1 MILVILPL
9 GKEAR
14 QVRDWVLRVIMY
26 TAASTV
32 GAALLALGL
41 GLVGQGLHLVL
52 PGIGLEWG
60 AGLLG
65 ISALLL
71 ALHELNIVRFPN
83 PQIGW
88 QVPKSWMHPSR
99 LFGNTAYGIVL
110 GMGIF
115 TFIPF
120 ASFYVL
126 LAWELIAGAM
136 SLQAAVTLG
145 MVYGFARGLPAV
157 IGGISMLRGSYPLP
171 VSNWLIGHL
180 GWWHAL
186 NAIALLVVGS
196 FLLGSF
202 FV

>member
-9 GKEAR
+9 GKEA
-14 QVRDWVLRVIMY
+14 QHVRDWALRVFMY

-32 GAALLALGL
+32 GAALLALAL
-41 GLVGQGLHLVL
+41 GLVGQGLHLVM

-60 AGLLG
+60 AATLG
-65 ISALLL
+65 IAALLL
-71 ALHELNIVRFPN
+71 ALDELNILHLPN

-99 LFGNTAYGIVL
+99 LLGNTLYGIVL

-126 LAWELIAGAM
+126 LAWEIVAGAM
-136 SLQAAVTLG
+136 SLQAA
-145 MVYGFARGLPAV
+145 
-157 IGGISMLRGSYPLP
+157 
-171 VSNWLIGHL
+171 
-180 GWWHAL
+180 
-186 NAIALLVVGS
+186 
-196 FLLGSF
+196 
-202 FV
+202 

>member
-14 QVRDWVLRVIMY
+14 DVRDWVVRVFMY

-41 GLVGQGLHLVL
+41 GLVGQGLHLVV

-60 AGLLG
+60 AAILG
-65 ISALLL
+65 VGALLM
-71 ALHELNIVRFPN
+71 ALDELNIVQFPS

-99 LFGNTAYGIVL
+99 LVGNTLYGLVL

-145 MVYGFARGLPAV
+145 MIYGFARGLPAV
-157 IGGISMLRGSYPLP
+157 VGGISMLRGSYPLP
-171 VSNWLIGHL
+171 VSNWLIAHL

-186 NAIALLVVGS
+186 NAIALVVAGSFLVGS
-196 FLLGSF
+196 FVL
-202 FV
+202 